1 MGAFVPVAS
10 AADLS
15 EGEMR
20 AFEVGGQRVAVAR
33 VSGSLHA
40 FDDTCTHRLCSL
52 ADGDLEE
59 ATVTCPCHGSQF
71 DVTTGKVLNPPA
83 TEPVPVYRLRVED
96 DEIQVEA

>member
-1 MGAFVPVAS
+1 MGAFVPVGS

-33 VSGSLHA
+33 VGGSLHA
-40 FDDTCTHRLCSL
+40 FDDICTHRLCSL

-59 ATVTCPCHGSQF
+59 ATATCPCHGSQF

-83 TEPVPVYRLRVED
+83 TEPVPVDRLRVED